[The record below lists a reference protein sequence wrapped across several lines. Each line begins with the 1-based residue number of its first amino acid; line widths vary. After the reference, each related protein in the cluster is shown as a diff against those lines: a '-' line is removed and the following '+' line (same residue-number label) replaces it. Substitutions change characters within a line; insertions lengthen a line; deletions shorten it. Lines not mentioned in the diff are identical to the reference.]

1 MALELLSPAGSPEAL
16 RAAVQSGCGAVYLGW
31 GNFNARR
38 SAKNFSDE
46 EFADA
51 IRYCHLRGVRVFL
64 TLNTL
69 LTDRELPLALD
80 AARTA
85 CRLGVDSVLVQDWGL
100 FALLREALPDLPLHA
115 STQMSVFTA
124 GGANEVYGDG
134 CERVVLARECSR
146 EDTAAICKACPAEIE
161 IFGHGALCMCYS
173 GQCEMSALIG
183 GRSGNRGTCAQPCRL
198 PYGFNGPAKN
208 TYPLSLKDS
217 CLADRISDM
226 ERMDVS
232 CLKLE
237 GRMKRP
243 EYVAVITDIYAR
255 LLREGRKPTA
265 AEKADLELAFSRS
278 GFTAD
283 YWQGRHGPA
292 MFGTR
297 PENTP
302 EPKELFSAARA
313 KYEKDDARTVPIH
326 FSCSCQAGQPVS
338 LTVWDDDGH
347 VAAAEGPIPE
357 PAQNKALTASD
368 LESRLQKTGGTA
380 FRCTDGSADVADGLF
395 LSAGAVNALR
405 RDALAALENAR
416 CAVPVRRE
424 QDFSPL
430 PDLDC
435 TADTPALT
443 VSVTSWPQ
451 AEALLPL
458 APARIDLPLEL
469 LAERDALPDFAGEWC
484 AILPRVWRDRNEP
497 QLRGW
502 LAHAK
507 KLGVTSALAGNIG
520 HLPLLRDAG
529 LTIRGDF
536 GLNVF
541 NSRSLDYLRRKELSS
556 ACLSFEL
563 RFPQM
568 RDIQKLIPAEAIVYG
583 RLPLMVTENCLVQN
597 ETGCRLSEAGD
608 AVPQQAP
615 CRKPNF
621 LHDRTG
627 AKFPLLPAYGH
638 RTEIQNSAPVWL
650 ADKSEW
656 KHCGLTYARLRFT
669 TEAPAECA
677 DIFRA
682 YQTGAPAPG
691 PFTRGLYYRGVD

>member
-51 IRYCHLRGVRVFL
+51 IRYCHLRGIRVFL

-124 GGANEVYGDG
+124 GGANEVYVDG

-243 EYVAVITDIYAR
+243 EYVAAAVSAIRTAC
-255 LLREGRKPTA
+255 EGRPVDFET
-265 AEKADLELAFSRS
+265 LRSVFSRS
-278 GFTAD
+278 GFTKGYFD
-283 YWQGRHGPA
+283 GRIDRE
-292 MFGTR
+292 MFGYR
-297 PENTP
+297 Q
-302 EPKELFSAARA
+302 KEDVTSAAGVLG
-313 KYEKDDARTVPIH
+313 VPVAAM
-326 FSCSCQAGQPVS
+326 QAGLRVAAVRGRCEVVPCPAPF
-338 LTVWDDDGH
+338 TVVLDYAH
-347 VAAAEGPIPE
+347 NAAAAESV
-357 PAQNKALTASD
+357 LTA
-368 LESRLQKTGGTA
+368 LRAYHPRRLITVFGCGGGRSRLRRTGMGEA
-380 FRCTDGSADVADGLF
+380 CARLADLCIVTEDNSRGEPLENIFADIR
-395 LSAGAVNALR
+395 AGMDRVQNGAACVEIPNR
-405 RDALAALENAR
+405 RDALLYALGLGREGDILAVLGKGHETTIDRDGRKVPFEDAA
-416 CAVPVRRE
+416 VVRE
-424 QDFSPL
+424 YM
-430 PDLDC
+430 
-435 TADTPALT
+435 
-443 VSVTSWPQ
+443 
-451 AEALLPL
+451 
-458 APARIDLPLEL
+458 
-469 LAERDALPDFAGEWC
+469 ER
-484 AILPRVWRDRNEP
+484 V
-497 QLRGW
+497 
-502 LAHAK
+502 K
-507 KLGVTSALAGNIG
+507 
-520 HLPLLRDAG
+520 
-529 LTIRGDF
+529 
-536 GLNVF
+536 
-541 NSRSLDYLRRKELSS
+541 
-556 ACLSFEL
+556 
-563 RFPQM
+563 
-568 RDIQKLIPAEAIVYG
+568 
-583 RLPLMVTENCLVQN
+583 
-597 ETGCRLSEAGD
+597 
-608 AVPQQAP
+608 
-615 CRKPNF
+615 
-621 LHDRTG
+621 
-627 AKFPLLPAYGH
+627 
-638 RTEIQNSAPVWL
+638 
-650 ADKSEW
+650 
-656 KHCGLTYARLRFT
+656 
-669 TEAPAECA
+669 
-677 DIFRA
+677 
-682 YQTGAPAPG
+682 
-691 PFTRGLYYRGVD
+691 